1 MDNLKYIELKKE
13 YDEFKTNYKKRVR
26 SGFICMAVIPLFL
39 MLLMFNLD
47 SKLFLLTT
55 WIASIII
62 IASYLIWL
70 DYTMKRL
77 SRYFE
82 DTDEF
87 KNKHKS
93 NIETVKEKDQT
104 NE

>member
-1 MDNLKYIELKKE
+1 MIELKYLELKKE
-13 YDEFKTNYKKRVR
+13 YDEFKENYKTRVR

-39 MLLMFNLD
+39 LLLMFNLD
-47 SKLFLLTT
+47 SKLFLLTA

-62 IASYLIWL
+62 ISSYLIWL

-82 DTDEF
+82 DTEEPTKD
-87 KNKHKS
+87 NQ
-93 NIETVKEKDQT
+93 NTIETSTEKDQT